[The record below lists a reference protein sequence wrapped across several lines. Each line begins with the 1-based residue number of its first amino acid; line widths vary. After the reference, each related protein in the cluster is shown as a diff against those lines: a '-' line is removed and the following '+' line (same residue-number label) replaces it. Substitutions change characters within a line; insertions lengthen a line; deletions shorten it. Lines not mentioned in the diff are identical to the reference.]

1 MASID
6 ERKRS
11 DGSIAHV
18 VLYRRNGKQSSTT
31 FDDPI
36 SALQLKRRMDK
47 LGVEQ
52 ALQLLAAELAA
63 DPDAPGLTDAVNSYV
78 DDLTGVEDGTRTRY
92 KRFLANDLAPFF
104 GAHTP
109 VDVID
114 DKAVARWV
122 NHLQQVVGNANKTIA
137 NKHGFLFAFMASLV
151 KSGAIPT
158 NPCADTT
165 LPPVDQAEMVFLEE
179 DEFAALIDEI
189 PRSWKTFVRFL
200 VASGMRMGEIT
211 ALRVGDIDRKRNTC
225 HVRRAWK
232 YTGGRRV
239 LGRPKSK
246 RSNRV
251 LDLDPSLVAELRL
264 DGRTRGDWLFVGANG
279 NVVDVTTF
287 YKTVWSPAVSRLM
300 ADPTDPLDGK
310 KPRIHDLRHTCAS
323 WMLGENV
330 PIHVVQRHLGH
341 ESITTT
347 VNRYG
352 HLDRRAGA
360 AAASVIGAKL
370 SRTAK
375 PGLSVVGAA

>member
-31 FDDPI
+31 FNDPI
-36 SALQLKRRMDK
+36 SALQLKKRIDK

-52 ALQLLAAELAA
+52 ALQLLEAELSANA
-63 DPDAPGLTDAVNSYV
+63 DAPGLTDAVNSYIN
-78 DDLTGVEDGTRTRY
+78 DLTGVEDGTRRRY
-92 KRFLANDLAPFF
+92 QRFLANDLAPFF
-104 GAHTP
+104 GEHTP
-109 VDVID
+109 VDAITE
-114 DKAVARWV
+114 KTVARWV
-122 NHLQQVVGNANKTIA
+122 NHLEQVVGNAGKTIA

-151 KSGAIPT
+151 KSETITA

-179 DEFAALIDEI
+179 EEFAALIDEI
-189 PRSWKTFVRFL
+189 PRPWKTFVRFL

-225 HVRRAWK
+225 QVRRAWK
-232 YTGGRRV
+232 YTGGQRV
-239 LGRPKSK
+239 LGRPKTRCS
-246 RSNRV
+246 SRV
-251 LDLDPSLVAELRL
+251 LDLDPSLIAELRL
-264 DGRTRGDWLFVGANG
+264 EGRPRGDWLFVGANG

-287 YKTVWSPAVSRLM
+287 YKTVWSPAVARLM
-300 ADPTDPLDGK
+300 ADPADPLDGK

-370 SRTAK
+370 SRSTK